1 MNPSSSPTNIGIIF
15 DDGSRKSSIA
25 TAQLFEQFNLRA
37 VFAVIADHAS
47 FHAVAG
53 DFALWNQLQSRGH
66 IIHPHGQTH
75 VKLSEIPPQQAIDSV
90 RQCLDTFTEKLDG
103 FDPKQAVYAT
113 TYNIGTPETIEWL
126 LPRVRAVRI
135 GGDPFLS
142 NEILASRVWT
152 STAFGPGDPAEHFLR
167 HLDEVRIRKP
177 AALLYCLHGL
187 DGELWG
193 AIAEQSLRQILQ
205 IITTDPAFEYWPLT

>member
-1 MNPSSSPTNIGIIF
+1 MNRACSRTKIGIIF
-15 DDGSRKSSIA
+15 DDGFRKSSIA
-25 TAQLFEQFNLRA
+25 TAELFESFGLRA

-47 FHAVAG
+47 FHAAAG
-53 DFALWNQLQSRGH
+53 EFALWNELQSRGH

-75 VKLSEIPPQQAIDSV
+75 VKLSDIPPQQAIGSV
-90 RQCLDTFTEKLDG
+90 RQCLDTFQQKLNG

-126 LPRVRAVRI
+126 LPRVRGVRI

-142 NEILASRVWT
+142 ADMLASRVWT
-152 STAFGPGDPAEHFLR
+152 STAFGPGDPAQHFIQ
-167 HLDEVRIRKP
+167 HLDEARQRRP

-193 AIAEQSLRQILQ
+193 AIARDSLRQILET
-205 IITTDPAFEYWPLT
+205 ITTDPAFEYWPLT